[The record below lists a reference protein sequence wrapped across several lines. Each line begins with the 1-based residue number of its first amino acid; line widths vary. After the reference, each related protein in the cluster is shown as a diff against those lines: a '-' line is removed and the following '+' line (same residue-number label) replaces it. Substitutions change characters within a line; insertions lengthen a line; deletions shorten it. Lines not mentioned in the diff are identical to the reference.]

1 MFASLIYWSRAI
13 DIDVAV
19 LLGTTISAI
28 NLFSLREF
36 INDEVSKIKKAL
48 MNQSPKIDDDITRI
62 KLNEAVNQIDRLKKG
77 RIVKDK
83 QVVSLMRYY
92 ELLKELKNVGRK

>member
-1 MFASLIYWSRAI
+1 MLLKKDDFFSRVYFLFFASLIYWSRAI

-36 INDEVSKIKKAL
+36 NVVLPNTAILVSFCSKSGKFC
-48 MNQSPKIDDDITRI
+48 
-62 KLNEAVNQIDRLKKG
+62 LKSYS
-77 RIVKDK
+77 RT
-83 QVVSLMRYY
+83 
-92 ELLKELKNVGRK
+92 KN